1 MTMQTAIKK
10 IIHANILILILS
22 QALSGCTVIAIADT
36 AASAVVGVTKIAV
49 KGTVAVVDA
58 AIPDGDDE
66 DESEED

>member
-1 MTMQTAIKK
+1 MTTKFLSTL
-10 IIHANILILILS
+10 ILILIFS

-58 AIPDGDDE
+58 AIPDGDDDDE
-66 DESEED
+66 DESEDD